1 MADSGGHCTKM
12 QLAKLTFLLAREGR
26 SDQLKTFYEFVPYLY
41 GPYSFTLNHELDNLV
56 RSGLLLLP
64 TDEKLE
70 LTKEGQK
77 AVGSKLDARLLRDLE
92 LLEKNYGKLDQNS
105 LVDEVYKK
113 YPWFTLNSA
122 NKRKRNAT
130 QVEAPCAN
138 YTIGY
143 QGFQVDGLLNKLL
156 ETGIKTL
163 VDTRSNPIS
172 RRYGYHKSTL
182 QKLCQKVGVKYEH
195 LPELG
200 IPSDWRQDLENE
212 LAYSVLFER
221 YEESV
226 LGTQTQVIAK
236 LSERVTT
243 APTAFLCRESNPSE
257 CHRSRLAGALRKLN
271 GLPIVDIGV

>member
-1 MADSGGHCTKM
+1 M
-12 QLAKLTFLLAREGR
+12 QLAKLSFLLAREGR

-56 RSGLLLLP
+56 RYGLLLLP

-77 AVGSKLDARLLRDLE
+77 AVGNKLDARLLRDLE
-92 LLEKNYGKLDQNS
+92 LLEKNYGRLDQSS

-113 YPWFTLNSA
+113 YPWFTLNSS
-122 NKRKRNAT
+122 NKRKRNAA
-130 QVEAPCAN
+130 QIEAPCAN

-143 QGFQVDGLLNKLL
+143 QGFQVDGLLNRLL

-182 QKLCQKVGVKYEH
+182 LKLCQKVGIKYEH

-200 IPSDWRQDLENE
+200 IPSDWRQDLESE

-221 YEESV
+221 YEKSV
-226 LGTQTQVIAK
+226 LGTQEEVISK
-236 LSERVTT
+236 LSERVLTT
-243 APTAFLCRESNPSE
+243 PTAFLCRESNPCE
-257 CHRSRLAGALRKLN
+257 CHRSRLAGALQKLN